1 MKMLDDIPCGWAP
14 AKDALY
20 RHYHDTEWG
29 VPERGS
35 RALWEKFQL
44 DGFQAGLAWITV
56 LRKREEMR
64 REFDG
69 FIPEKL
75 VRWSDKRIAKA
86 LQNPGVIRSPI
97 KIAATINNA
106 RIYLDMQAKGENFAD
121 YVWAFVGGQ
130 PIVNQLDH
138 WRNVAAKTALSEAI
152 SKDMKSRGFK
162 FCGPTIVYA
171 VMQAM
176 GMVND
181 HEVRCPR
188 YKEIQRLAK
197 SSQQGT

>member
-1 MKMLDDIPCGWAP
+1 MKRLDDIPCGWAP
-14 AKDALY
+14 AHDQLY
-20 RHYHDTEWG
+20 RDYHDAEWG
-29 VPERGS
+29 VPERDS

-44 DGFQAGLAWITV
+44 DGFQAGLSWITI

-69 FIPEKL
+69 FVPGKL
-75 VRWSDKRIAKA
+75 VRWNQTRIDRA
-86 LQNPGVIRSPI
+86 LENPGIVRSPI

-106 RIYLDMQAKGENFAD
+106 RIYLDMQEKGEDFAGYIWD
-121 YVWAFVGGQ
+121 FVGGK
-130 PIVNQLDH
+130 PIVNRLDH
-138 WRNVAAKTALSEAI
+138 WRNVQARTPLSEKI
-152 SKDMKSRGFK
+152 SKDMGKRGFK
-162 FCGPTIVYA
+162 FCGPVIVYA

-188 YKEIQRLAK
+188 HREIQKLEKMRK
-197 SSQQGT
+197 

>member
-1 MKMLDDIPCGWAP
+1 MKKLDDIPCGWAP
-14 AKDALY
+14 ASDALY
-20 RHYHDTEWG
+20 RGYHDEEWG
-29 VPERGS
+29 VPERDS

-44 DGFQAGLAWITV
+44 DGFQAGLSWITI

-69 FIPEKL
+69 FEPEKIA
-75 VRWSDKRIAKA
+75 RWTKKRFDRA
-86 LQNPGVIRSPI
+86 LKNPGIIRSPI
-97 KIAATINNA
+97 KIAATIRNA
-106 RIYLDMQAKGENFAD
+106 KLYLDMQDKDEDFSD
-121 YVWAFVGGQ
+121 YVWAFVDNK
-130 PIVNQLDH
+130 PIVNKLES
-138 WRNVAAKTALSEAI
+138 WRKVQAKTPLSEKIA
-152 SKDMKSRGFK
+152 KDMSKRGFK

-188 YKEIQRLAK
+188 YKEIQRLEKARK
-197 SSQQGT
+197 